1 MTVVAPS
8 AERAGATR
16 PPVAAVLG
24 ALGVALVAAVAVAV
38 TLGAVAIP
46 LDRVLATLAG
56 RGEPTESAI
65 VLSLRLPRVLG
76 AALVGAAL
84 AVAGTLLQGLLRNP
98 LADPYVLGTS
108 AGASVAGTVG
118 LLVAGPLGY
127 LVVPAFAFAGALG
140 STAFV
145 WRVARVG
152 AHVPIVSLLLA
163 GVVLSAVAG
172 SVVAL
177 LLVMSD
183 RLQLRLAAVLGWL
196 MGGVSVVSWEQ
207 LGVAAALGAVSVTL
221 GLATA
226 SRLDALAL
234 GEDAA
239 ASLGVDVERPK
250 RVILV
255 ASALLT
261 ATAVS
266 LAGLVGFVG
275 LVVPHAARLV
285 VGPRHARLLPAC
297 ALGGATFVVLA
308 DLLARVALA
317 PAELP
322 VGVISGLVGGPFF
335 FALLWRQRDSYRL

>member
-1 MTVVAPS
+1 MIAATGPA
-8 AERAGATR
+8 RATR
-16 PPVAAVLG
+16 PPVAAVIA
-24 ALGVALVAAVAVAV
+24 ALALALVAAIAIAVAF
-38 TLGAVAIP
+38 GAVAIS
-46 LDRVLATLAG
+46 LDRVLATFAG

-65 VLSLRLPRVLG
+65 ILSLRLPRVLG

-84 AVAGTLLQGLLRNP
+84 AVAGALLQGLLRNP

-108 AGASVAGTVG
+108 AGASVGGTLG
-118 LLVAGPLGY
+118 LLLAGPFGY

-140 STAFV
+140 STALV

-152 AHVPIVSLLLA
+152 AHVPVVSLLLA
-163 GVVLSAVAG
+163 GVVLSAFAG
-172 SVVAL
+172 SIVAL

-183 RLQLRLAAVLGWL
+183 RLQLRLAALLGWL

-207 LGVAAALGAVSVTL
+207 LGVTAALAAVAGAL
-221 GLATA
+221 ALATA

-234 GEDAA
+234 GEDVA
-239 ASLGVDVERPK
+239 ASIGVDVERLK
-250 RVILV
+250 HVILV

-285 VGPRHARLLPAC
+285 VGPGHARLLPAC

-322 VGVISGLVGGPFF
+322 VGVVSGLVGGPFF
-335 FALLWRQRDSYRL
+335 FALLWRQRESYRL

>member
-1 MTVVAPS
+1 MS
-8 AERAGATR
+8 AAGGSARARR
-16 PPVAAVLG
+16 PPVAAVLLPL
-24 ALGVALVAAVAVAV
+24 AVALVAAIAVAVA
-38 TLGAVAIP
+38 LGAVAIP
-46 LDRVLATLAG
+46 LERVIATFAG
-56 RGEPTESAI
+56 RGEPTEGAI

-84 AVAGTLLQGLLRNP
+84 ALAGALLQGLLRNP

-108 AGASVAGTVG
+108 AGASVGGTLG
-118 LLVAGPLGY
+118 LLLAGPVGY

-140 STAFV
+140 STVLV
-145 WRVARVG
+145 WRLARVG
-152 AHVPIVSLLLA
+152 AQVPIVSLLLA
-163 GVVLSAVAG
+163 GVVLSTFAG
-172 SVVAL
+172 SIVAL

-183 RLQLRLAAVLGWL
+183 RLQLRLAALLGWL

-207 LGVAAALGAVSVTL
+207 LGVAAALVAVSLVL

-234 GEDAA
+234 GEDIA
-239 ASLGVDVERPK
+239 ASVGVDVEGLK

-275 LVVPHAARLV
+275 LVVPHAVRLV
-285 VGPRHARLLPAC
+285 AGPGHARLLPAC
-297 ALGGATFVVLA
+297 ALCGATFVVLA
-308 DLLARVALA
+308 DLLARLALA

-322 VGVISGLVGGPFF
+322 VGVISGLVGAPFF
-335 FALLWRQRDSYRL
+335 FALLWRQRDTYRL

>member
-1 MTVVAPS
+1 MIAATGPA
-8 AERAGATR
+8 RAAR
-16 PPVAAVLG
+16 PPVAAVLSLLAL
-24 ALGVALVAAVAVAV
+24 ALGSAIAIAIA
-38 TLGAVAIP
+38 LGAVAIP
-46 LDRVLATLAG
+46 LERVLATLLG
-56 RGEPTESAI
+56 RGEATETAI
-65 VLSLRLPRVLG
+65 VVSLRLPRVLG
-76 AALVGAAL
+76 AALAGAAL
-84 AVAGTLLQGLLRNP
+84 AVAGALLQGLLRNA

-108 AGASVAGTVG
+108 AGASVGGTIG

-127 LVVPAFAFAGALG
+127 VIVPALAFAGALG

-145 WRVARVG
+145 WRIARVG
-152 AHVPIVSLLLA
+152 AQVPIVSLLLA
-163 GVVLSAVAG
+163 GVVLSAFAG
-172 SVVAL
+172 SLVAL

-207 LGVAAALGAVSVTL
+207 LAVAAALIVLALAL
-221 GLATA
+221 GLSAA
-226 SRLDALAL
+226 SRLDALTL
-234 GEDAA
+234 GEDVAQG
-239 ASLGVDVERPK
+239 LGVDVERLK
-250 RVILV
+250 RLILV
-255 ASALLT
+255 AAALLT

-275 LVVPHAARLV
+275 LVVPHAVRV
-285 VGPRHARLLPAC
+285 VLGPGHTRLLPAC
-297 ALGGATFVVLA
+297 ALGGATFLVLA

>member
-1 MTVVAPS
+1 MTAAAGRAS
-8 AERAGATR
+8 ARRSPT
-16 PPVAAVLG
+16 AAVLLVLAI
-24 ALGVALVAAVAVAV
+24 ALGGAVAAAVA
-38 TLGAVAIP
+38 LGAVPIP
-46 LDRVLATLAG
+46 LERVLAAFTG
-56 RGEPTESAI
+56 RGEPAENAI

-84 AVAGTLLQGLLRNP
+84 AMAGALLQGLLRNP

-108 AGASVAGTVG
+108 AGASVGGTVG

-127 LVVPAFAFAGALG
+127 LIVPAFAFAGALA

-145 WRVARVG
+145 WRIARVG
-152 AHVPIVSLLLA
+152 PHLPIVSLLLA
-163 GVVLSAVAG
+163 GVVLSTFAG

-196 MGGVSVVSWEQ
+196 MGGISVVSWAQ
-207 LGVAAALGAVSVTL
+207 LVVVAALVAAALALGMLAAARLDALAFGEDVAAALG
-221 GLATA
+221 
-226 SRLDALAL
+226 
-234 GEDAA
+234 
-239 ASLGVDVERPK
+239 VDVEALK
-250 RVILV
+250 RTVLG

-261 ATAVS
+261 ASAVS

-275 LVVPHAARLV
+275 LVIPHAVRIVL
-285 VGPRHARLLPAC
+285 GPAHIRLLPAC
-297 ALGGATFVVLA
+297 ALAGATSLVLA

-322 VGVISGLVGGPFF
+322 VGVITGLVGGPFF
-335 FALLWRQRDSYRL
+335 LALLWRRRGSYRL

>member
-1 MTVVAPS
+1 
-8 AERAGATR
+8 
-16 PPVAAVLG
+16 
-24 ALGVALVAAVAVAV
+24 
-38 TLGAVAIP
+38 
-46 LDRVLATLAG
+46 
-56 RGEPTESAI
+56 
-65 VLSLRLPRVLG
+65 
-76 AALVGAAL
+76 
-84 AVAGTLLQGLLRNP
+84 
-98 LADPYVLGTS
+98 
-108 AGASVAGTVG
+108 
-118 LLVAGPLGY
+118 
-127 LVVPAFAFAGALG
+127 
-140 STAFV
+140 
-145 WRVARVG
+145 
-152 AHVPIVSLLLA
+152 
-163 GVVLSAVAG
+163 
-172 SVVAL
+172 
-177 LLVMSD
+177 
-183 RLQLRLAAVLGWL
+183 

-207 LGVAAALGAVSVTL
+207 LGVAAALVAVSVTL

-239 ASLGVDVERPK
+239 ASLGVDVERLK

>member
-1 MTVVAPS
+1 MS
-8 AERAGATR
+8 AATGPARATR
-16 PPVAAVLG
+16 PPVAAVIGTLCLALG
-24 ALGVALVAAVAVAV
+24 AAIAIAVA
-38 TLGAVAIP
+38 LGAVAIP
-46 LDRVLATLAG
+46 LDRVLATFIG

-65 VLSLRLPRVLG
+65 VLSLRLPRVVG

-84 AVAGTLLQGLLRNP
+84 AVAGALLQGLLRNP

-108 AGASVAGTVG
+108 AGASVGGTIG
-118 LLVAGPLGY
+118 LLVAGPFGY

-145 WRVARVG
+145 WRIARVG
-152 AHVPIVSLLLA
+152 AQIPMVSLLLA
-163 GVVLSAVAG
+163 GVVLSAFAG
-172 SVVAL
+172 SLVAL

-196 MGGVSVVSWEQ
+196 MGGVSVVSWGQ
-207 LGVAAALGAVSVTL
+207 LGIAAALVALALAL
-221 GLATA
+221 GLAMA
-226 SRLDALAL
+226 SRLDALAF
-234 GEDAA
+234 GEDVAA
-239 ASLGVDVERPK
+239 GLGVDVERVK
-250 RVILV
+250 RLVLV

-275 LVVPHAARLV
+275 LVVPHAVRIV
-285 VGPRHARLLPAC
+285 VGPAHARVLPAC
-297 ALGGATFVVLA
+297 ALAGATFIVLA
-308 DLLARVALA
+308 DLLARIALS

-335 FALLWRQRDSYRL
+335 FALLWRQRGSYRL

>member
-1 MTVVAPS
+1 M
-8 AERAGATR
+8 RAR
-16 PPVAAVLG
+16 RPVAAVTA
-24 ALGVALVAAVAVAV
+24 ALLVALLASIAVSVA
-38 TLGAVAIP
+38 LGAVAVP
-46 LDRVLATLAG
+46 LDRVLATFGG
-56 RGEPTESAI
+56 RGDVTESAI

-84 AVAGTLLQGLLRNP
+84 AVAGALLQGLLRNA

-108 AGASVAGTVG
+108 AGASVLGTLG
-118 LLVAGPLGY
+118 LLVAGTVGY
-127 LVVPAFAFAGALG
+127 LVVPLFAFAGALA
-140 STAFV
+140 STALV

-152 AHVPIVSLLLA
+152 PHVPVVSLLLA
-163 GVVLSAVAG
+163 GIVLSAFAG
-172 SVVAL
+172 SLVAL

-207 LGVAAALGAVSVTL
+207 LAVAAALVGGGVTL
-221 GLATA
+221 ALAAA

-234 GEDAA
+234 GEDVAA
-239 ASLGVDVERPK
+239 GLGVDVERLK
-250 RVILV
+250 RLVLV

-261 ATAVS
+261 GTAVS

-275 LVVPHAARLV
+275 LVVPHAVRLV
-285 VGPRHARLLPAC
+285 VGPVHVRLLPAC
-297 ALGGATFVVLA
+297 ALGGASFVVLA

-335 FALLWRQRDSYRL
+335 FALLWRQRDTYRAS